1 MEKQQYDFYSGQ
13 IIDSAYQVHKEFGP
27 GLLESV
33 YQFCLAEEL
42 RRRNINTR
50 QEVFLPLIYKGIP
63 LNKDFRIDLLI
74 EEEIIVEVK
83 AVEALAPIHEAQLL
97 SYLKLSNK
105 WLGLL
110 INFNVPV
117 IKMGI
122 RRMVNGYR

>member
-1 MEKQQYDFYSGQ
+1 MEKHQFDFYSGQ
-13 IIDSAYQVHKEFGP
+13 IIDSAFQVHKEFGP

-42 RRRNINTR
+42 RQRNIKLR
-50 QEVFLPLIYKGIP
+50 QEVYLPLIYKGIP
-63 LNKDFRIDLLI
+63 VNKDFRIDLLI
-74 EEEIIVEVK
+74 EEEIIVEIKSVD
-83 AVEALAPIHEAQLL
+83 ALAPIHEAQLL

-117 IKMGI
+117 IKSGI

>member
-13 IIDSAYQVHKEFGP
+13 IIDSAFQVHKEFGP

-42 RRRNINTR
+42 RRRNIIIH
-50 QEVFLPLIYKGIP
+50 QEVFLPLIYKGTP
-63 LNKDFRIDLLI
+63 VNKDFRIDLLI

-83 AVEALAPIHEAQLL
+83 SVDALAPIHEAQLL
-97 SYLKLSNK
+97 SYLKLSDK

-117 IKMGI
+117 IKSGI

>member
-1 MEKQQYDFYSGQ
+1 MEKHQYDFCSGQ
-13 IIDSAYQVHKEFGP
+13 IIDSAFQVHKEFGP

-42 RRRNINTR
+42 RRRNIKIR
-50 QEVFLPLIYKGIP
+50 QEVFLPLIYKGTP
-63 LNKDFRIDLLI
+63 VNKDFRIDLLV
-74 EEEIIVEVK
+74 EEEIVVEVK
-83 AVEALAPIHEAQLL
+83 AVDALAPIHEAQLL

-117 IKMGI
+117 IKTGI

>member
-1 MEKQQYDFYSGQ
+1 MEQPQFNFYSGQ
-13 IIDSAYQVHKEFGP
+13 IIDSAFQVHKEFGP

-42 RRRNINTR
+42 RQRNIRLR
-50 QEVFLPLIYKGIP
+50 QEVFLPLIYKGTP
-63 LNKDFRIDLLI
+63 VNKDFRIDLLI

-83 AVEALAPIHEAQLL
+83 SVDALAPIHEAQLL

-117 IKMGI
+117 IKAGI
-122 RRMVNGYR
+122 RRIVNGYK

>member
-1 MEKQQYDFYSGQ
+1 MEKHQFDFYSGQ
-13 IIDSAYQVHKEFGP
+13 IIDSAFQVHKEFGP

-42 RRRNINTR
+42 RQRNIR
-50 QEVFLPLIYKGIP
+50 LREEVFLPLIYKGIP
-63 LNKDFRIDLLI
+63 VNKDFRIDLLI

-83 AVEALAPIHEAQLL
+83 SVDTLAPIHDAQLL

-117 IKMGI
+117 IKAGI